1 MVKVTE
7 DIEKKL
13 VDVVITGMVKPEDI
27 IRASNEIKATMKH
40 YGPSQ
45 AALLIDLVGFA
56 PMTADVLPM
65 LRGLGRD
72 VVSFFNRAALIQDF
86 SMQFQGNRKAVEPP
100 PGYKLPSFTTR
111 EKALGYLFEE
121 NIDNSVE

>member
-1 MVKVTE
+1 MVTVTE
-7 DIEKKL
+7 DREKKL
-13 VDVVITGMVKPEDI
+13 VDVVITGFVKSPDI

-45 AALLIDLVGFA
+45 AALLIDLIGFA
-56 PMTADVLPM
+56 PMNTEVLPM

-72 VVSFFNRAALIQDF
+72 VVSFFRRAALVQEF

-100 PGYKLPSFTTR
+100 PGYPLPSYPTR
-111 EKALGYLFEE
+111 EAALGYLFEE
-121 NIDNSVE
+121 QQE